1 MKGHFDM
8 KVAIVGAGKLGLKL
22 TNALLGG
29 DHDVTLIDKNQM
41 ALQKIQSQY
50 DVMTINEN
58 AKQISVLKDLHISSY
73 DYLITATD
81 KDEKNIVI
89 ASFAKQLGCTKVVAR
104 VRDPEHMDQMDFIRE
119 NMNID
124 FIVNP
129 DMAITN
135 EIYKYL
141 VEKYTL
147 ANGAFSSGKASLL
160 EFKASKIPEL
170 IQTTI
175 KDIGTR
181 LPGMLIAA
189 ISRKGKV
196 IIPHG
201 DTIIEENDLIY
212 VVGAKKDIMEL
223 NKSVKEKGK
232 YNNLQK
238 VMIIGGGK
246 TGLFLSKKL
255 SEFNVSVKIIERSKE
270 RCYYLAERLENV
282 IILNGDGTDINLL
295 KEENIDNMDAVIT
308 STGFDEDNLLL
319 ALTAKNRGVE
329 DVIAKISR
337 GIYTDMVSQ
346 LGVDMALNPLDISVS
361 YLLRL
366 IQGKKKIVSSQLIQG
381 QAEIMEII
389 VDPNMRIAK
398 KALKDLS
405 LPEGVL
411 IAAIHRGTELI
422 IPNGNTVIN
431 YDDKVLFICLLSDLV
446 ELEKILKPSGKF
458 DFLR

>member
-1 MKGHFDM
+1 M

-22 TNALLGG
+22 ATALIGG
-29 DHDVTLIDKNQM
+29 DHDVTLIDKNQV
-41 ALQKIQSQY
+41 ALQKIQSQF

-89 ASFAKQLGCTKVVAR
+89 ASFAKQLGCTKVIAR

-124 FIVNP
+124 FIINP
-129 DMAITN
+129 DLAITT

-160 EFKASKIPEL
+160 EFKASKMPEL
-170 IQTTI
+170 VDINI
-175 KDIGTR
+175 KNVSSK
-181 LPGMLIAA
+181 LPGMLVVA

-201 DTIIEENDLIY
+201 DTTILENDLIY
-212 VVGAKKDIMEL
+212 VIGAKKDILNL
-223 NKSVKEKGK
+223 NKTVREKGK
-232 YNNLQK
+232 YTNLQK

-255 SEFNVSVKIIERSKE
+255 AEFNVSVKVIERDKE

-282 IILNGDGTDINLL
+282 IVLNGDGTDINLL
-295 KEENIDNMDAVIT
+295 KEENIDDMDAVVT
-308 STGFDEDNLLL
+308 ATGFDEDNLLL

-337 GIYTDMVSQ
+337 GIYYSDRK
-346 LGVDMALNPLDISVS
+346 SV
-361 YLLRL
+361 
-366 IQGKKKIVSSQLIQG
+366 V
-381 QAEIMEII
+381 
-389 VDPNMRIAK
+389 
-398 KALKDLS
+398 
-405 LPEGVL
+405 
-411 IAAIHRGTELI
+411 
-422 IPNGNTVIN
+422 
-431 YDDKVLFICLLSDLV
+431 
-446 ELEKILKPSGKF
+446 
-458 DFLR
+458 

>member
-1 MKGHFDM
+1 M

-22 TNALLGG
+22 VTALIGG
-29 DHDVTLIDKNQM
+29 DHDVTLIDKNQV
-41 ALQKIQSQY
+41 ALQKIQSQF

-89 ASFAKQLGCTKVVAR
+89 ASFAKQLGCTKVIAR

-124 FIVNP
+124 FIINP
-129 DMAITN
+129 DLAITT

-160 EFKASKIPEL
+160 EFKASKMPEL
-170 IQTTI
+170 VDINI
-175 KDIGTR
+175 KNVSSK
-181 LPGMLIAA
+181 LPGMLVVA

-201 DTIIEENDLIY
+201 DTTILENDLIY
-212 VVGAKKDIMEL
+212 VIGAKKDILNL
-223 NKSVKEKGK
+223 NKTVREKGK
-232 YNNLQK
+232 YTNLQK

-255 SEFNVSVKIIERSKE
+255 AEFNVSVKVIERDKE

-282 IILNGDGTDINLL
+282 IVLNGDGTDINLL
-295 KEENIDNMDAVIT
+295 KEENIDDMDAVVT
-308 STGFDEDNLLL
+308 ATGFDEDNLLL

-337 GIYTDMVSQ
+337 GIYTDMVAQ

-366 IQGKKKIVSSQLIQG
+366 IKGKKKVVSSQLIQG
-381 QAEIMEII
+381 QAEIMEVI
-389 VDPNMRIAK
+389 VDSDMRIAK
-398 KALKDLS
+398 KSLKDLS
-405 LPEGVL
+405 LPEGAL

-422 IPNGNTVIN
+422 IPNGDTVIN
-431 YDDKVLFICLLSDLV
+431 YDDKVLFICLLSDLI
-446 ELEKILKPSGKF
+446 ELEKILKNTGKF
-458 DFLR
+458 DFFR

>member
-1 MKGHFDM
+1 M

-22 TNALLGG
+22 ATALIGG
-29 DHDVTLIDKNQM
+29 DHDVTLIDKNQV
-41 ALQKIQSQY
+41 ALQKIQSQF

-89 ASFAKQLGCTKVVAR
+89 ASFAKQLGCTKVIAR

-124 FIVNP
+124 FIINP
-129 DMAITN
+129 DLAITT

-160 EFKASKIPEL
+160 EFKASKMPEL
-170 IQTTI
+170 VDINI
-175 KDIGTR
+175 KNVSSK
-181 LPGMLIAA
+181 LPGMLIVA

-201 DTIIEENDLIY
+201 DTTILENDLIY
-212 VVGAKKDIMEL
+212 VIGAKKDILNL
-223 NKSVKEKGK
+223 NKTVREKGK
-232 YNNLQK
+232 YTNLQK

-255 SEFNVSVKIIERSKE
+255 AEFNVSVKIIERNKE

-282 IILNGDGTDINLL
+282 IVLNGDGTDINLL
-295 KEENIDNMDAVIT
+295 KEENIDDMDAVVT
-308 STGFDEDNLLL
+308 ATGFDEDNLLL

-337 GIYTDMVSQ
+337 GIYTDMVAQ

-366 IQGKKKIVSSQLIQG
+366 IKGKKKVVSSQLIQG
-381 QAEIMEII
+381 QAEIMEVI
-389 VDPNMRIAK
+389 VDSDMRIAK
-398 KALKDLS
+398 KSIKDLS

-422 IPNGNTVIN
+422 IPNGDTVIN
-431 YDDKVLFICLLSDLV
+431 YDDKVLFICLLSDLI
-446 ELEKILKPSGKF
+446 ELEKILKNTGKF
-458 DFLR
+458 DFFR

>member
-1 MKGHFDM
+1 M

-22 TNALLGG
+22 ATALIGG
-29 DHDVTLIDKNQM
+29 DHDVTLIDKNQV
-41 ALQKIQSQY
+41 ALQKIQSQF

-89 ASFAKQLGCTKVVAR
+89 ASFAKQLGCTKVIAR

-124 FIVNP
+124 FIINP
-129 DMAITN
+129 DFAITT

-160 EFKASKIPEL
+160 EFKASKMPEL
-170 IQTTI
+170 VDINI
-175 KDIGTR
+175 KNVSSK
-181 LPGMLIAA
+181 LPGMLVVA

-201 DTIIEENDLIY
+201 DTTILENDLIY
-212 VVGAKKDIMEL
+212 VIGAKKDILNL
-223 NKSVKEKGK
+223 NKTVREKGK
-232 YNNLQK
+232 YTNLQK

-255 SEFNVSVKIIERSKE
+255 AEFNVSVKVIERDKE

-282 IILNGDGTDINLL
+282 IVLNGDGTDINLL
-295 KEENIDNMDAVIT
+295 KEENIDDMDAVVT
-308 STGFDEDNLLL
+308 ATGFDEDNLLL

-337 GIYTDMVSQ
+337 GIYTDMVAQ

-366 IQGKKKIVSSQLIQG
+366 IKGKKKVVSSQLIQG
-381 QAEIMEII
+381 QAEIMEVI
-389 VDPNMRIAK
+389 VDSNMRIAK
-398 KALKDLS
+398 KSLKDLS
-405 LPEGVL
+405 LPEGAL

-422 IPNGNTVIN
+422 IPNGDTVIN
-431 YDDKVLFICLLSDLV
+431 YDDKVLFICLLSDLI
-446 ELEKILKPSGKF
+446 ELEKILKNTGKF
-458 DFLR
+458 DFFR

>member
-1 MKGHFDM
+1 M

-22 TNALLGG
+22 ATVLIGG
-29 DHDVTLIDKNQM
+29 YHDVTLIDKNQV
-41 ALQKIQSQY
+41 ALQKIQSQF

-89 ASFAKQLGCTKVVAR
+89 ASFAKQLGCTKVIAR

-124 FIVNP
+124 FIINP
-129 DMAITN
+129 DLAITT

-160 EFKASKIPEL
+160 EFKASKMPEL
-170 IQTTI
+170 VDINI
-175 KDIGTR
+175 KNVSSK
-181 LPGMLIAA
+181 LPGMLVVA

-201 DTIIEENDLIY
+201 DTTILENDLIY
-212 VVGAKKDIMEL
+212 VIGAKKDILNL
-223 NKSVKEKGK
+223 NKTVREKGK
-232 YNNLQK
+232 YTNLQK

-255 SEFNVSVKIIERSKE
+255 AEFNVSVKVIERDKE

-282 IILNGDGTDINLL
+282 IVLNGDGTDINLL
-295 KEENIDNMDAVIT
+295 KEENIDDMDAVVT
-308 STGFDEDNLLL
+308 ATGFDEDNLLL

-337 GIYTDMVSQ
+337 GIYTDMVAQ

-366 IQGKKKIVSSQLIQG
+366 IKGKKKVVSSQLIQG
-381 QAEIMEII
+381 QAEIMEVI
-389 VDPNMRIAK
+389 VDSDMRIAK
-398 KALKDLS
+398 KSLKDLS
-405 LPEGVL
+405 LPEGAL

-422 IPNGNTVIN
+422 IPNGDTVIN
-431 YDDKVLFICLLSDLV
+431 YDDKVLFICLLSDLI
-446 ELEKILKPSGKF
+446 ELEKILKNTGKF
-458 DFLR
+458 DFFR

>member
-1 MKGHFDM
+1 M

-22 TNALLGG
+22 ATALIGG
-29 DHDVTLIDKNQM
+29 DHDVTLIDKNQV
-41 ALQKIQSQY
+41 ALQKIQSQF

-89 ASFAKQLGCTKVVAR
+89 ASFAKQLGCTKVIAR

-124 FIVNP
+124 FIINP
-129 DMAITN
+129 DLAITT

-160 EFKASKIPEL
+160 EFKASKMPEL
-170 IQTTI
+170 VDINI
-175 KDIGTR
+175 KNVSSK
-181 LPGMLIAA
+181 LPGMLVVA

-201 DTIIEENDLIY
+201 DTTILENDLIY
-212 VVGAKKDIMEL
+212 VIGAKKDILNL
-223 NKSVKEKGK
+223 NKTVREKGK
-232 YNNLQK
+232 YTNLQK

-255 SEFNVSVKIIERSKE
+255 AEFNVSVKVIERDKE

-282 IILNGDGTDINLL
+282 IVLNGDGTDINLL
-295 KEENIDNMDAVIT
+295 KEENIDDMDAVVT
-308 STGFDEDNLLL
+308 ATGFDEDNLLL
-319 ALTAKNRGVE
+319 ALTAKNRGME

-337 GIYTDMVSQ
+337 GIYTDMVAQ

-366 IQGKKKIVSSQLIQG
+366 IKGKKKVVSSQLIQG
-381 QAEIMEII
+381 QAEIMEVI
-389 VDPNMRIAK
+389 VDSDMRIAK
-398 KALKDLS
+398 KSLKDLS
-405 LPEGVL
+405 LPEGAL

-422 IPNGNTVIN
+422 IPNGDTVIN
-431 YDDKVLFICLLSDLV
+431 YDDKVLFICLLSDLI
-446 ELEKILKPSGKF
+446 ELEKILKNTGKF
-458 DFLR
+458 DFFR

>member
-1 MKGHFDM
+1 M

-22 TNALLGG
+22 ATALIGG
-29 DHDVTLIDKNQM
+29 DHDVTLIDKNQV
-41 ALQKIQSQY
+41 ALQKIQSQF

-89 ASFAKQLGCTKVVAR
+89 ASFAKQLGCTKVIAR

-124 FIVNP
+124 FIINP
-129 DMAITN
+129 DFAITT

-160 EFKASKIPEL
+160 EFKASKMPEL
-170 IQTTI
+170 VDINI
-175 KDIGTR
+175 KNVSSK
-181 LPGMLIAA
+181 LPGMLVVA

-201 DTIIEENDLIY
+201 DTTILENDLIY
-212 VVGAKKDIMEL
+212 VIGAKKDILNL
-223 NKSVKEKGK
+223 NKTVREKGK
-232 YNNLQK
+232 YTNLQK

-255 SEFNVSVKIIERSKE
+255 AEFNVSVKVIERDKE
-270 RCYYLAERLENV
+270 RCYYLADRLENV
-282 IILNGDGTDINLL
+282 IVLNGDGTDINLL
-295 KEENIDNMDAVIT
+295 KEENIDDMDAVVT
-308 STGFDEDNLLL
+308 ATGFDEDNLLL

-337 GIYTDMVSQ
+337 GIYTDMVAQ

-366 IQGKKKIVSSQLIQG
+366 IKGKKKVVSSQLIQG
-381 QAEIMEII
+381 QAEIMEVI
-389 VDPNMRIAK
+389 VDSDMRIAK
-398 KALKDLS
+398 KSLKDLS
-405 LPEGVL
+405 LPEGAL

-422 IPNGNTVIN
+422 IPNGDTVIN
-431 YDDKVLFICLLSDLV
+431 YDDKVLFICLLSDLI
-446 ELEKILKPSGKF
+446 ELEKILKNTGKF
-458 DFLR
+458 DFFR

>member
-1 MKGHFDM
+1 M

-22 TNALLGG
+22 ATALIGG
-29 DHDVTLIDKNQM
+29 DHDVTLIDKNQV
-41 ALQKIQSQY
+41 ALQKIQSQF

-89 ASFAKQLGCTKVVAR
+89 ASFAKQLGCTKVIAR

-124 FIVNP
+124 FIINP
-129 DMAITN
+129 DLAITT

-160 EFKASKIPEL
+160 EFKASKMPEL
-170 IQTTI
+170 VDINI
-175 KDIGTR
+175 KNVSSK
-181 LPGMLIAA
+181 LPGMLVVA

-201 DTIIEENDLIY
+201 DTTILENDLIY
-212 VVGAKKDIMEL
+212 VIGAKKDILNL
-223 NKSVKEKGK
+223 NKTVREKGK
-232 YNNLQK
+232 YTNLQK

-255 SEFNVSVKIIERSKE
+255 AEFNVSVKVIERDKE

-282 IILNGDGTDINLL
+282 IVLNGDGTDINLL
-295 KEENIDNMDAVIT
+295 KEENMDDMDAVVT
-308 STGFDEDNLLL
+308 ATGFDEDNLLL

-337 GIYTDMVSQ
+337 GIYTDMVAQ

-366 IQGKKKIVSSQLIQG
+366 IKGKKKVVSSQLIQG
-381 QAEIMEII
+381 QAEIMEVI
-389 VDPNMRIAK
+389 VDSDMRIAK
-398 KALKDLS
+398 KSLKDLS
-405 LPEGVL
+405 LPEGAL

-422 IPNGNTVIN
+422 IPNGDTVIN
-431 YDDKVLFICLLSDLV
+431 YDDKVLFICLLSDLI
-446 ELEKILKPSGKF
+446 ELEKILKNTGKF
-458 DFLR
+458 DFFR

>member
-1 MKGHFDM
+1 M

-22 TNALLGG
+22 ATALIGG
-29 DHDVTLIDKNQM
+29 DHDVTLIDKNQV
-41 ALQKIQSQY
+41 ALQKIQSQF

-89 ASFAKQLGCTKVVAR
+89 ASFAKQLGCTKVIAR

-124 FIVNP
+124 FIINP
-129 DMAITN
+129 DFAITT

-160 EFKASKIPEL
+160 EFKASKMPEL
-170 IQTTI
+170 VDINI
-175 KDIGTR
+175 KNVSSK
-181 LPGMLIAA
+181 LPGMLVVA

-201 DTIIEENDLIY
+201 DTTILENDLIY
-212 VVGAKKDIMEL
+212 VIGAKKDILNL
-223 NKSVKEKGK
+223 NKTVREKGK
-232 YNNLQK
+232 YTNLQK

-255 SEFNVSVKIIERSKE
+255 AEFNVSVKVIERDKE

-282 IILNGDGTDINLL
+282 IVLNGDGTDINLL
-295 KEENIDNMDAVIT
+295 KEENIDDMDAVVT
-308 STGFDEDNLLL
+308 ATGFDEDNLLL

-337 GIYTDMVSQ
+337 GIYTDMVAQ

-366 IQGKKKIVSSQLIQG
+366 IKGKKKVVSSQLIQG
-381 QAEIMEII
+381 QAEIMEVI
-389 VDPNMRIAK
+389 VDSDMRIAK
-398 KALKDLS
+398 KSLKDLS
-405 LPEGVL
+405 LPEGAL

-422 IPNGNTVIN
+422 IPNGDTVIN
-431 YDDKVLFICLLSDLV
+431 YDDKVLFICLLSDLI
-446 ELEKILKPSGKF
+446 ELEKILKNTGKF
-458 DFLR
+458 DFFC

>member
-1 MKGHFDM
+1 M

-22 TNALLGG
+22 ATALIGG
-29 DHDVTLIDKNQM
+29 DHDVTLIDKNQV
-41 ALQKIQSQY
+41 ALQKIQSQF

-89 ASFAKQLGCTKVVAR
+89 ASFAKQLGCTKVIAR
-104 VRDPEHMDQMDFIRE
+104 VRDPEHMDQMDFVRE

-124 FIVNP
+124 FIINP
-129 DMAITN
+129 DLAITT

-160 EFKASKIPEL
+160 EFKASKMPEL
-170 IQTTI
+170 VDINI
-175 KDIGTR
+175 KNVSSK
-181 LPGMLIAA
+181 LPGMLVVA

-201 DTIIEENDLIY
+201 DTTILENDLIY
-212 VVGAKKDIMEL
+212 VIGAKKDILNL
-223 NKSVKEKGK
+223 NKTVREKGK
-232 YNNLQK
+232 YTNLQK

-255 SEFNVSVKIIERSKE
+255 AEFNVSVKVIERDKE

-282 IILNGDGTDINLL
+282 IVLNGDGTDINLL
-295 KEENIDNMDAVIT
+295 KEENIDDMDAVVT
-308 STGFDEDNLLL
+308 ATGFDEDNLLL

-337 GIYTDMVSQ
+337 GIYTDMVAQ

-366 IQGKKKIVSSQLIQG
+366 IKGKKKVVSSQLIQG
-381 QAEIMEII
+381 QAEIMEVI
-389 VDPNMRIAK
+389 VDSDMRIAK
-398 KALKDLS
+398 KSLKDLS
-405 LPEGVL
+405 LPEGSL

-422 IPNGNTVIN
+422 IPNGDTVIN
-431 YDDKVLFICLLSDLV
+431 YDDKVLFVCLLSDLI
-446 ELEKILKPSGKF
+446 ELEKILKNTGKF
-458 DFLR
+458 DFFR

>member
-1 MKGHFDM
+1 M

-22 TNALLGG
+22 ATALIGG
-29 DHDVTLIDKNQM
+29 DHDVTLIDKNQV
-41 ALQKIQSQY
+41 ALQKIQSQF

-89 ASFAKQLGCTKVVAR
+89 ASFAKQLGCTKVIAR
-104 VRDPEHMDQMDFIRE
+104 VRDPEHMDQMDFVRE

-124 FIVNP
+124 FIINP
-129 DMAITN
+129 DLAITT

-160 EFKASKIPEL
+160 EFKASKMPEL
-170 IQTTI
+170 VDINI
-175 KDIGTR
+175 KNVSSK
-181 LPGMLIAA
+181 LPGMLVVA

-201 DTIIEENDLIY
+201 DTTILENDLIY
-212 VVGAKKDIMEL
+212 VIGAKKDILNL
-223 NKSVKEKGK
+223 NKTVREKGK
-232 YNNLQK
+232 YTNLQK

-255 SEFNVSVKIIERSKE
+255 AEFNVSVKVIERDKE

-282 IILNGDGTDINLL
+282 IVLNGDGTDINLL
-295 KEENIDNMDAVIT
+295 KEENIDDMDAVVT
-308 STGFDEDNLLL
+308 ATGFDEDNLLL

-337 GIYTDMVSQ
+337 GIYTDMVAQ

-366 IQGKKKIVSSQLIQG
+366 IKGKKKVVSSQLIQG
-381 QAEIMEII
+381 QAEIMEVI
-389 VDPNMRIAK
+389 VD
-398 KALKDLS
+398 
-405 LPEGVL
+405 
-411 IAAIHRGTELI
+411 
-422 IPNGNTVIN
+422 
-431 YDDKVLFICLLSDLV
+431 SDM
-446 ELEKILKPSGKF
+446 
-458 DFLR
+458 

>member
-1 MKGHFDM
+1 M

-22 TNALLGG
+22 ATALIGG
-29 DHDVTLIDKNQM
+29 DHDVTLIDKNQV
-41 ALQKIQSQY
+41 ALQKIQSQF

-89 ASFAKQLGCTKVVAR
+89 ASFAKQLGCTKVIAR
-104 VRDPEHMDQMDFIRE
+104 VRDPEHMDQMDFVRE

-124 FIVNP
+124 FIINP
-129 DMAITN
+129 DLAITT

-160 EFKASKIPEL
+160 EFKASKMLEL
-170 IQTTI
+170 VDINI
-175 KDIGTR
+175 KNVSSK
-181 LPGMLIAA
+181 LPGMLVVA

-201 DTIIEENDLIY
+201 DTTILENDLIY
-212 VVGAKKDIMEL
+212 VIGAKKDILNL
-223 NKSVKEKGK
+223 NKTVREKGK
-232 YNNLQK
+232 YTNLQK

-255 SEFNVSVKIIERSKE
+255 AEFNVSVKVIERDKE

-282 IILNGDGTDINLL
+282 IVLNGDGTDINLL
-295 KEENIDNMDAVIT
+295 KEENIDDMDAVVT
-308 STGFDEDNLLL
+308 ATGFDEDNLLL

-337 GIYTDMVSQ
+337 GIYTDMVAQ

-366 IQGKKKIVSSQLIQG
+366 IKGKKKVVSSQLIQG
-381 QAEIMEII
+381 QAEIMEVI
-389 VDPNMRIAK
+389 VDSDMRIAK
-398 KALKDLS
+398 KSLKDLS
-405 LPEGVL
+405 LPEGSL

-422 IPNGNTVIN
+422 IPNGDTVIN
-431 YDDKVLFICLLSDLV
+431 YDDKVLFICLLSDLI
-446 ELEKILKPSGKF
+446 ELEKILKNTGKF
-458 DFLR
+458 DFFR

>member
-1 MKGHFDM
+1 M

-22 TNALLGG
+22 ATALIGG
-29 DHDVTLIDKNQM
+29 DHDVTLIDKNQV
-41 ALQKIQSQY
+41 ALQKIQSQF

-89 ASFAKQLGCTKVVAR
+89 ASFAKQLGCTKVIAR
-104 VRDPEHMDQMDFIRE
+104 VRDPEHMDQMDFVRE

-124 FIVNP
+124 FIINP
-129 DMAITN
+129 DLAITT

-160 EFKASKIPEL
+160 EFKASKMPEL
-170 IQTTI
+170 VDINI
-175 KDIGTR
+175 KNVSSK
-181 LPGMLIAA
+181 LPGMLVVA

-201 DTIIEENDLIY
+201 DTTILENDLIY
-212 VVGAKKDIMEL
+212 VIGAKKDILNL
-223 NKSVKEKGK
+223 NKTVREKGK
-232 YNNLQK
+232 YTNLQK

-255 SEFNVSVKIIERSKE
+255 AEFNVSVKVIERDKE

-282 IILNGDGTDINLL
+282 IVLNGDGTDINLL
-295 KEENIDNMDAVIT
+295 KEENIDDMDAVVT
-308 STGFDEDNLLL
+308 ATGFDEDNLLL

-337 GIYTDMVSQ
+337 GIYTDMVAQ

-366 IQGKKKIVSSQLIQG
+366 IKGKKKVVSSQLIQG
-381 QAEIMEII
+381 QAEIMEVI
-389 VDPNMRIAK
+389 VDSDMRIVK
-398 KALKDLS
+398 KSLKDLS
-405 LPEGVL
+405 LPEGSL

-422 IPNGNTVIN
+422 IPNGDTVIN
-431 YDDKVLFICLLSDLV
+431 YDDKVLFICLLSDLI
-446 ELEKILKPSGKF
+446 ELEKILKNTGKF
-458 DFLR
+458 DFFR

>member
-1 MKGHFDM
+1 M

-22 TNALLGG
+22 ATALIGG
-29 DHDVTLIDKNQM
+29 DHDVTLIDKNQV
-41 ALQKIQSQY
+41 ALQKIQSQF

-89 ASFAKQLGCTKVVAR
+89 ASFAKQLGCTKVIAR

-124 FIVNP
+124 FIINP
-129 DMAITN
+129 DFAITT

-160 EFKASKIPEL
+160 EFKASKMPEL
-170 IQTTI
+170 VDINI
-175 KDIGTR
+175 KNVSSK
-181 LPGMLIAA
+181 LPGMLVVA

-201 DTIIEENDLIY
+201 DTTILENDLIY
-212 VVGAKKDIMEL
+212 VIGAKKDILNL
-223 NKSVKEKGK
+223 NKTVREKGK
-232 YNNLQK
+232 YTNLQK

-255 SEFNVSVKIIERSKE
+255 AEFNVSVKVIERDKE
-270 RCYYLAERLENV
+270 RCYYLAEHLENV
-282 IILNGDGTDINLL
+282 IVLNGDGTDINLL
-295 KEENIDNMDAVIT
+295 KEENIDDMDAVVT
-308 STGFDEDNLLL
+308 ATGFDEDNLLL

-337 GIYTDMVSQ
+337 GIYTDMVAQ

-366 IQGKKKIVSSQLIQG
+366 IKGKKKVVSSQLIQG
-381 QAEIMEII
+381 QAEIMEVI
-389 VDPNMRIAK
+389 VDSDMRIAK
-398 KALKDLS
+398 KSLKDLS
-405 LPEGVL
+405 LPEGAL

-422 IPNGNTVIN
+422 IPNGDTVIN
-431 YDDKVLFICLLSDLV
+431 YDDKVLFICLLSDLI
-446 ELEKILKPSGKF
+446 ELEKILKNTGKF
-458 DFLR
+458 DFFR

>member
-1 MKGHFDM
+1 M

-22 TNALLGG
+22 ATALIGG
-29 DHDVTLIDKNQM
+29 DHDVTLIDKNQV
-41 ALQKIQSQY
+41 ALQKIQSQF

-89 ASFAKQLGCTKVVAR
+89 ASFAKQLGCTKVIAR
-104 VRDPEHMDQMDFIRE
+104 VRDPEHMDQMDFVRE

-124 FIVNP
+124 FIINP
-129 DMAITN
+129 DLAITT

-160 EFKASKIPEL
+160 EFKASKMPEL
-170 IQTTI
+170 VDINI
-175 KDIGTR
+175 KNVSSK
-181 LPGMLIAA
+181 LPGMLVVA

-201 DTIIEENDLIY
+201 DTTILENDLIY
-212 VVGAKKDIMEL
+212 VIGAKKDILNL
-223 NKSVKEKGK
+223 NKTVREKGK
-232 YNNLQK
+232 YTNLQK

-255 SEFNVSVKIIERSKE
+255 AEFNVSVKVIERDKE
-270 RCYYLAERLENV
+270 RCYYLAECLENV
-282 IILNGDGTDINLL
+282 IVLNGDGTDINLL
-295 KEENIDNMDAVIT
+295 KEENIDDMDAVVT
-308 STGFDEDNLLL
+308 ATGFDEDNLLL

-337 GIYTDMVSQ
+337 GIYTDMVAQ

-366 IQGKKKIVSSQLIQG
+366 IKGKKKVVSSQLIQG
-381 QAEIMEII
+381 QAEIMEVI
-389 VDPNMRIAK
+389 VDSDMRIAK
-398 KALKDLS
+398 KSLKDLS
-405 LPEGVL
+405 LPEGSL

-422 IPNGNTVIN
+422 IPNGDTVIN
-431 YDDKVLFICLLSDLV
+431 YDDKVLFICLLSDLI
-446 ELEKILKPSGKF
+446 ELEKILKNTGKF
-458 DFLR
+458 DFFR

>member
-1 MKGHFDM
+1 M

-22 TNALLGG
+22 ATALIGG
-29 DHDVTLIDKNQM
+29 DHDVTLIDKNQV
-41 ALQKIQSQY
+41 ALQKIQSQF

-89 ASFAKQLGCTKVVAR
+89 ASFAKQLGCTKVIAR
-104 VRDPEHMDQMDFIRE
+104 VRDPEHMDQMDFVRE

-124 FIVNP
+124 FIINP
-129 DMAITN
+129 DLAITT

-160 EFKASKIPEL
+160 EFKASKMPEL
-170 IQTTI
+170 VDINI
-175 KDIGTR
+175 KNVSSK
-181 LPGMLIAA
+181 LPGMLVVA

-201 DTIIEENDLIY
+201 DTTILENDLIY
-212 VVGAKKDIMEL
+212 VIGAKKDILNL
-223 NKSVKEKGK
+223 NKTVREKGK
-232 YNNLQK
+232 YTNLQK

-255 SEFNVSVKIIERSKE
+255 AEFNVSVKVIERDKE

-282 IILNGDGTDINLL
+282 IVLNGDGTDINLL
-295 KEENIDNMDAVIT
+295 KEENIDDMDAVVT
-308 STGFDEDNLLL
+308 ATGFDEDNLLL
-319 ALTAKNRGVE
+319 ALTAKNRGVK

-337 GIYTDMVSQ
+337 GIYTDMVAQ

-366 IQGKKKIVSSQLIQG
+366 IKGKKKVVSSQLIQG
-381 QAEIMEII
+381 QAEIMEVI
-389 VDPNMRIAK
+389 VDSDMRIAK
-398 KALKDLS
+398 KSLKDLS
-405 LPEGVL
+405 LPEGSL

-422 IPNGNTVIN
+422 IPNGDTVIN
-431 YDDKVLFICLLSDLV
+431 YDDKVLFICLLSDLI
-446 ELEKILKPSGKF
+446 ELEKILKNTGKF
-458 DFLR
+458 DFFR

>member
-1 MKGHFDM
+1 M

-22 TNALLGG
+22 ATALIGG
-29 DHDVTLIDKNQM
+29 DHDVTLIDKNQV
-41 ALQKIQSQY
+41 ALQKIQSQF

-89 ASFAKQLGCTKVVAR
+89 ASFAKQLGCTKVIAR

-124 FIVNP
+124 FIINP
-129 DMAITN
+129 DFAITT

-160 EFKASKIPEL
+160 EFKASKMPEL
-170 IQTTI
+170 VDINI
-175 KDIGTR
+175 KNVSSK
-181 LPGMLIAA
+181 LPGMLVVA

-201 DTIIEENDLIY
+201 DTTILENDLIY
-212 VVGAKKDIMEL
+212 VIGAKKDILNL
-223 NKSVKEKGK
+223 NKTVREKGK
-232 YNNLQK
+232 YTNLQK

-255 SEFNVSVKIIERSKE
+255 AEFNVSVKVIERDKE

-282 IILNGDGTDINLL
+282 IVLNGDGTDINLL
-295 KEENIDNMDAVIT
+295 KEENIDDMDAVVT
-308 STGFDEDNLLL
+308 ATGFDEDNLLL

-337 GIYTDMVSQ
+337 GIYTDMVAQ

-366 IQGKKKIVSSQLIQG
+366 IKGKKKVVSSQLIQG
-381 QAEIMEII
+381 QAEIMEVI
-389 VDPNMRIAK
+389 VDSDMRIAK
-398 KALKDLS
+398 KSLKDLS
-405 LPEGVL
+405 LPEGAL

-422 IPNGNTVIN
+422 IPNGDTVIN
-431 YDDKVLFICLLSDLV
+431 YDDKVLFICLLSDLI
-446 ELEKILKPSGKF
+446 ELEKILKNTGKF
-458 DFLR
+458 DFFR

>member
-1 MKGHFDM
+1 M

-22 TNALLGG
+22 ATALIGG
-29 DHDVTLIDKNQM
+29 DHDVTLIDKNQV
-41 ALQKIQSQY
+41 ALQKIQSQF

-89 ASFAKQLGCTKVVAR
+89 ASFAKQLGCTKVIAR

-124 FIVNP
+124 FIINP
-129 DMAITN
+129 DLAITT

-160 EFKASKIPEL
+160 EFKASKMPEL
-170 IQTTI
+170 VDINI
-175 KDIGTR
+175 KNVSSK
-181 LPGMLIAA
+181 LPGMLVVA

-201 DTIIEENDLIY
+201 DTTILENDLIY
-212 VVGAKKDIMEL
+212 VIGAKKDILNL
-223 NKSVKEKGK
+223 NKTVREKGK
-232 YNNLQK
+232 YTNLQK

-255 SEFNVSVKIIERSKE
+255 AEFNVSVKVIERDKE

-282 IILNGDGTDINLL
+282 IVLNGDGTDINLL
-295 KEENIDNMDAVIT
+295 KEENIDDMDAVVT
-308 STGFDEDNLLL
+308 ATGFDEDNLLL

-337 GIYTDMVSQ
+337 GIYTDMVAQ
-346 LGVDMALNPLDISVS
+346 LGVDIALNPLDISVS

-366 IQGKKKIVSSQLIQG
+366 IKGKKKVVSSQLIQG
-381 QAEIMEII
+381 QAEIMEVI
-389 VDPNMRIAK
+389 VDSDMRIAK
-398 KALKDLS
+398 KSLKDLS
-405 LPEGVL
+405 LPEGAL

-422 IPNGNTVIN
+422 IPNGDTVIN
-431 YDDKVLFICLLSDLV
+431 YDDKVLFICLLSDLI
-446 ELEKILKPSGKF
+446 ELEKILKNTGKF
-458 DFLR
+458 DFFR

>member
-1 MKGHFDM
+1 M

-22 TNALLGG
+22 ATALIGG
-29 DHDVTLIDKNQM
+29 DHDVTLIDKNQV
-41 ALQKIQSQY
+41 ALQKIQSQF

-89 ASFAKQLGCTKVVAR
+89 ASFAKQLGCTKVIAR
-104 VRDPEHMDQMDFIRE
+104 VRDPEHMDQMDFVRE

-124 FIVNP
+124 FIINP
-129 DMAITN
+129 DLAITT

-160 EFKASKIPEL
+160 EFKASKMPEL
-170 IQTTI
+170 VDINI
-175 KDIGTR
+175 KNVSSK
-181 LPGMLIAA
+181 LPGMLVVA

-201 DTIIEENDLIY
+201 DTTILENDLIY
-212 VVGAKKDIMEL
+212 VIGAKKDILNL
-223 NKSVKEKGK
+223 NKTVREKGK
-232 YNNLQK
+232 YTNLQK

-255 SEFNVSVKIIERSKE
+255 AEFNVSVKVIERDKE

-282 IILNGDGTDINLL
+282 IVLNGDGTDINLL
-295 KEENIDNMDAVIT
+295 KEENIDDMDAVVT
-308 STGFDEDNLLL
+308 ATGFDEDNLLL

-337 GIYTDMVSQ
+337 GIYTDMVAQ

-366 IQGKKKIVSSQLIQG
+366 IKGKKKVVSSQLIQG
-381 QAEIMEII
+381 QAEIMEVI
-389 VDPNMRIAK
+389 VDSDMRIAK
-398 KALKDLS
+398 KSLKDLS
-405 LPEGVL
+405 LPEGSL

-422 IPNGNTVIN
+422 IPNGDTVIN
-431 YDDKVLFICLLSDLV
+431 YDDKVLFICLLSDLI
-446 ELEKILKPSGKF
+446 ELEKILKNTGKF
-458 DFLR
+458 DFFR

>member
-1 MKGHFDM
+1 M

-22 TNALLGG
+22 ATALIGG
-29 DHDVTLIDKNQM
+29 DHDVTLIDKNQV
-41 ALQKIQSQY
+41 ALQKIQSQF

-89 ASFAKQLGCTKVVAR
+89 ASFAKQLGCTKVIAR

-124 FIVNP
+124 FIINP
-129 DMAITN
+129 DLAITT

-160 EFKASKIPEL
+160 EFKASKMPEL
-170 IQTTI
+170 VDINI
-175 KDIGTR
+175 KNVSSK
-181 LPGMLIAA
+181 LPGMLVVA

-201 DTIIEENDLIY
+201 DTTILENDLIY
-212 VVGAKKDIMEL
+212 VIGAKKDILNL
-223 NKSVKEKGK
+223 NKTVREKGK
-232 YNNLQK
+232 YTNLQK

-255 SEFNVSVKIIERSKE
+255 AEFNVSVKVIERDKE

-282 IILNGDGTDINLL
+282 IVLNGDGTDINLL
-295 KEENIDNMDAVIT
+295 KEENIDDMDAVVT
-308 STGFDEDNLLL
+308 ATGFDEDNLLL

-337 GIYTDMVSQ
+337 GIYTDMVAQ

-366 IQGKKKIVSSQLIQG
+366 IKGKKKVVSSQLIQG
-381 QAEIMEII
+381 QAEIMEVI
-389 VDPNMRIAK
+389 VDSDMRIAK
-398 KALKDLS
+398 KSLKDLS
-405 LPEGVL
+405 LPEGAL

-422 IPNGNTVIN
+422 IPNGDTVIN
-431 YDDKVLFICLLSDLV
+431 YDDKVLFICLLSDLI
-446 ELEKILKPSGKF
+446 ELEKILKNTGKF
-458 DFLR
+458 DFFR

>member
-1 MKGHFDM
+1 M

-22 TNALLGG
+22 ATALIGG
-29 DHDVTLIDKNQM
+29 DHDVTLIDKNQV
-41 ALQKIQSQY
+41 ALQKIQSQF

-89 ASFAKQLGCTKVVAR
+89 ASFAKQLGCTKVIAR

-124 FIVNP
+124 FIINP
-129 DMAITN
+129 DLAITT

-160 EFKASKIPEL
+160 EFKASKMPEL
-170 IQTTI
+170 VDINI
-175 KDIGTR
+175 KNVSSK
-181 LPGMLIAA
+181 LPGMLIVA

-201 DTIIEENDLIY
+201 DTTILENDLIY
-212 VVGAKKDIMEL
+212 VIGAKKDILNL
-223 NKSVKEKGK
+223 NKTVREKGK
-232 YNNLQK
+232 YTNLQK

-255 SEFNVSVKIIERSKE
+255 AEFNVSVKIIERNKE

-282 IILNGDGTDINLL
+282 IVLNGDGTDINLL
-295 KEENIDNMDAVIT
+295 KEENIDDMDAVVT
-308 STGFDEDNLLL
+308 ATGFDEDNLLL

-337 GIYTDMVSQ
+337 GIYTDMVAQ

-366 IQGKKKIVSSQLIQG
+366 IKGKKKVVSSQLIQG
-381 QAEIMEII
+381 QAEIMEVI
-389 VDPNMRIAK
+389 VDSDMRIAK
-398 KALKDLS
+398 KSIKDLS

-422 IPNGNTVIN
+422 IPNGDTVIN
-431 YDDKVLFICLLSDLV
+431 YDDKVLFICLLSDLI
-446 ELEKILKPSGKF
+446 ELEKILKNTGKF
-458 DFLR
+458 DFFL

>member
-1 MKGHFDM
+1 M

-22 TNALLGG
+22 ATALIGG
-29 DHDVTLIDKNQM
+29 DHDVTLIDKNQV
-41 ALQKIQSQY
+41 ALQKIQSQF

-89 ASFAKQLGCTKVVAR
+89 ASFAKQLGCTKVIAR

-124 FIVNP
+124 FIINP
-129 DMAITN
+129 DFAITT

-160 EFKASKIPEL
+160 EFKASKMPEL
-170 IQTTI
+170 VDINI
-175 KDIGTR
+175 KNVSSK
-181 LPGMLIAA
+181 LPGMLVVA

-201 DTIIEENDLIY
+201 DTTILENDLIY
-212 VVGAKKDIMEL
+212 VIGAKKDILNL
-223 NKSVKEKGK
+223 NKTVREKGK
-232 YNNLQK
+232 YTNLQK

-255 SEFNVSVKIIERSKE
+255 AEFNVSVKVIERDKE

-282 IILNGDGTDINLL
+282 IVLNGDGTDINLL
-295 KEENIDNMDAVIT
+295 KEENIDDMDAVVT
-308 STGFDEDNLLL
+308 ATGFDEDNLLL

-337 GIYTDMVSQ
+337 GIYTDMVAQ

-366 IQGKKKIVSSQLIQG
+366 IKGKKKVVSSQLIQG
-381 QAEIMEII
+381 QAEIMEVI
-389 VDPNMRIAK
+389 VDSDMRIAK
-398 KALKDLS
+398 KSLKDLS
-405 LPEGVL
+405 LPEGSL

-422 IPNGNTVIN
+422 IPNGDTVIN
-431 YDDKVLFICLLSDLV
+431 YDDKVLFICLLSDLI
-446 ELEKILKPSGKF
+446 ELEKILKNTGKF
-458 DFLR
+458 DFFR

>member
-1 MKGHFDM
+1 M

-22 TNALLGG
+22 ATALIGG
-29 DHDVTLIDKNQM
+29 DHDVTLIDKNQV
-41 ALQKIQSQY
+41 ALQKIQSQF

-89 ASFAKQLGCTKVVAR
+89 ASFAKQLGCTKVIAR

-124 FIVNP
+124 FIINP
-129 DMAITN
+129 DLAITT

-160 EFKASKIPEL
+160 EFKASKMPEL
-170 IQTTI
+170 VDINI
-175 KDIGTR
+175 KNVSSK
-181 LPGMLIAA
+181 LPGMLVVA

-201 DTIIEENDLIY
+201 DTTILENDLIY
-212 VVGAKKDIMEL
+212 VIGAKKDILNL
-223 NKSVKEKGK
+223 NKTVREKGK
-232 YNNLQK
+232 YTNLQK

-255 SEFNVSVKIIERSKE
+255 AEFNVSVKVIERDKE

-282 IILNGDGTDINLL
+282 IVLNGDGTDINLL
-295 KEENIDNMDAVIT
+295 KEENIDDMDAVVT
-308 STGFDEDNLLL
+308 ATGFDEDNLLL

-337 GIYTDMVSQ
+337 GIYTDMVAQ

-366 IQGKKKIVSSQLIQG
+366 IKGKKKVVSSQLIQG
-381 QAEIMEII
+381 QAEIMEVI
-389 VDPNMRIAK
+389 VDSDMRIAK
-398 KALKDLS
+398 KSLKDLS
-405 LPEGVL
+405 LPEGAL
-411 IAAIHRGTELI
+411 ITAIHRGTELI
-422 IPNGNTVIN
+422 IPNGDTVIN
-431 YDDKVLFICLLSDLV
+431 YDDKVLFICLLSDLI
-446 ELEKILKPSGKF
+446 ELEKILKNTGKF
-458 DFLR
+458 DFFR